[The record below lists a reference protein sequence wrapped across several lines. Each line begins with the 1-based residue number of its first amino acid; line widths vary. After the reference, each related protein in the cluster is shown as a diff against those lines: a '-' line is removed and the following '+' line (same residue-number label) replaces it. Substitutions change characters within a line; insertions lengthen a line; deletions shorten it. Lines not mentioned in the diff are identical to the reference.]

1 MVATSANLRSYLVQ
15 SELSLVLHGRP
26 EAQRRPCMQRRGN
39 VYNPQG
45 KQLVDTRTMIADILM
60 CIGAIDESQ
69 KTVFDQDAKLKV
81 QLTFFLPRP
90 RSHLKKNA
98 TRTWILPV
106 AMRNF
111 SIILSQRRRLIWITF
126 QSSCLMQWTMSSILT
141 TRKCTSWSVQRST
154 TAKVSAT
161 EEWLWQYRKSMMRR
175 TFCNLQKPHSGGE
188 VWQDLSWNGV
198 IKQPY

>member
-98 TRTWILPV
+98 AGTWILPV
-106 AMRNF
+106 AMRNSF
-111 SIILSQRRRLIWITF
+111 HNLVTKKKVDLDNLSKFVLDAMNNVVYIDDTQVHILICSKVYDCESECNGRVIVT
-126 QSSCLMQWTMSSILT
+126 
-141 TRKCTSWSVQRST
+141 VQKINDET
-154 TAKVSAT
+154 H
-161 EEWLWQYRKSMMRR
+161 L
-175 TFCNLQKPHSGGE
+175 LQFAEAP
-188 VWQDLSWNGV
+188 
-198 IKQPY
+198 